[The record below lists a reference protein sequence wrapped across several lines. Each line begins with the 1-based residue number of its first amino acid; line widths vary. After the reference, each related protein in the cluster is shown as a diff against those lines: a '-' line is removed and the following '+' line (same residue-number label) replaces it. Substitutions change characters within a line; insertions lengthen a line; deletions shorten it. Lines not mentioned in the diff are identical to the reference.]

1 MQQAMLTDALGYVAA
16 GLVFATFCAKRMA
29 SLRALAIVSNVAF
42 IGYGFLDGLWP
53 ILVLHSAML
62 PMNIQRYRQSVR
74 GHCSTTTAD
83 AGMPVPSRSMLLRNV
98 ITVAFGRLRSWR
110 ERVIP
115 APTFNVPW
123 GSLKCG
129 TKLTFRPRALAR
141 RKVPGKQPSASMLA
155 ARKRVAS
162 ILST

>member
-29 SLRALAIVSNVAF
+29 SLRALAIVRNVAF

-74 GHCSTTTAD
+74 RHCGTTTAD
-83 AGMPVPSRSMLLRNV
+83 TGLPVPNRSRLLRNL
-98 ITVAFGRLRSWR
+98 IAVALGRLRSWT

-115 APTFNVPW
+115 APTFNVRCGP
-123 GSLKCG
+123 LKRG
-129 TKLTFRPRALAR
+129 KEITFRPGTLVCLN
-141 RKVPGKQPSASMLA
+141 VPGKQASANLLA
-155 ARKRVAS
+155 ARKRAA
-162 ILST
+162 